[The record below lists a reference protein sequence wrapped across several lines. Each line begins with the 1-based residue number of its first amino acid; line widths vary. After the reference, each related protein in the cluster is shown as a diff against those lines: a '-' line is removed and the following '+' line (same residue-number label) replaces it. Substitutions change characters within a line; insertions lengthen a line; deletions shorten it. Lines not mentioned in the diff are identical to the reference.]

1 MITLTP
7 VGDYGE
13 APILVGG
20 LKSVVERVAYMASV
34 TANARYPR
42 SPLPELVSV
51 EAALL
56 LILSKIST
64 RDS

>member
-20 LKSVVERVAYMASV
+20 LKSVAERVAYMASV

-42 SPLPELVSV
+42 SPPP
-51 EAALL
+51 
-56 LILSKIST
+56 
-64 RDS
+64 